1 MKEIEVEYMATL
13 KDHLE
18 AYTTY
23 DKTTVFHKVDKVV
36 AILLMLFGVSLG
48 IYTFYIH
55 LSDEFIIYAFLFIL
69 IGLLDFMGF
78 LAIEKLIYIIRFKMT
93 NKFQH
98 IQKVRFSNA
107 GIYYETNGIKSDIEW
122 RFYNNFLE
130 SENTLMLIIGKK
142 QYSVIPKSSF
152 NEEDYIILR
161 DFLVE
166 EFSQRHIK

>member
-13 KDHLE
+13 KNHLE

-23 DKTTVFHKVDKVV
+23 DKTTVFYKVDKVV

-69 IGLLDFMGF
+69 IGLFDFMGF

-93 NKFQH
+93 NKFKH